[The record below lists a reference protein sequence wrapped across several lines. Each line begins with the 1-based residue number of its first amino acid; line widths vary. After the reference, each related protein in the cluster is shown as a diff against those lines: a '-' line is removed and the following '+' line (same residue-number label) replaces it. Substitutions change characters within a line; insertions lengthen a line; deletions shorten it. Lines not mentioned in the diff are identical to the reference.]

1 VSGSRYLL
9 DSHVLLW
16 AQIDSPRL
24 SDTARSILQS
34 SGNTLLWSA
43 ASTWELAIKSS
54 KGRLE
59 FPVPLDR
66 YLARVIRELRLTPLA
81 VEHSHAWTVAG
92 LPKLHGDPF
101 DRMLVAQAKLERVPL
116 LTTDSSLAAYD
127 IETVW

>member
-1 VSGSRYLL
+1 MTGSRYLL

-24 SDTARSILQS
+24 SDVARSILQS

-81 VEHSHAWTVAG
+81 VEHSHAWSVAA
-92 LPKLHGDPF
+92 LPPIHGDPF
-101 DRMLVAQAKLERVPL
+101 DRLLVAQAKMERVPL
-116 LTTDSSLAAYD
+116 LTSDTSLAAYD
-127 IETVW
+127 IQTVW